1 MRENKAMKIK
11 FPTIA
16 LLVLSLAGLS
26 LTPATAAT
34 DTSAKGIAVLATGTV
49 KVTPDTVRL
58 SATISAIAATN
69 KEALAKANES
79 ANTFRTVL
87 LAAKIAIK
95 DIKTQSFSVSPEYNY
110 TQDKG
115 QVLLGYRASQSSEVI
130 IRDEKNAGPII
141 DAIVASSGEEL
152 VINSV
157 SPFVLETTK
166 ATAAARTAAVKSAK
180 TKASAYAKLLGVRLG
195 KVAYLNE
202 NSSPVYTGPVY
213 AMAKD
218 SVAATQIDLGQQ
230 EITVTVEVRWNIS

>member
-1 MRENKAMKIK
+1 
-11 FPTIA
+11 
-16 LLVLSLAGLS
+16 LLILSLAGLS
-26 LTPATAAT
+26 LAPATAAT
-34 DTSAKGIAVLATGTV
+34 DTSAKGITVSATGTV
-49 KVTPDTVRL
+49 TVTPDTVRL

-69 KEALAKANES
+69 KEALAKANDS

-87 LAAKIAIK
+87 LAAKIARK

-157 SPFVLETTK
+157 SPFVLETIK
-166 ATAAARTAAVKSAK
+166 ATTAARAAAVKTAK

-202 NSSPVYTGPVY
+202 NSSPVYAGPVY

-230 EITVTVEVRWNIS
+230 EITVTVEVRWNIG

>member
-1 MRENKAMKIK
+1 MGENKGMKIK

-16 LLVLSLAGLS
+16 LLILSLTGLS

-34 DTSAKGIAVLATGTV
+34 DTSAKGITVSATGTV

-58 SATISAIAATN
+58 SATISALAATN

-87 LAAKIAIK
+87 LAAKIDKK

-115 QVLLGYRASQSSEVI
+115 QVLLGYRVSQSTEVI

-152 VINSV
+152 LINSV
-157 SPFVLETTK
+157 SPFVLETKK
-166 ATAAARTAAVKSAK
+166 ATTTARTVAVRSAK

-218 SVAATQIDLGQQ
+218 SVSATQIDLGQQ
-230 EITVTVEVRWNIS
+230 EITVTVEVRWNIG

>member
-1 MRENKAMKIK
+1 MASVTQNLFEKG
-11 FPTIA
+11 
-16 LLVLSLAGLS
+16 LV
-26 LTPATAAT
+26 
-34 DTSAKGIAVLATGTV
+34 K
-49 KVTPDTVRL
+49 PD
-58 SATISAIAATN
+58 AATN
-69 KEALAKANES
+69 
-79 ANTFRTVL
+79 
-87 LAAKIAIK
+87 AIHAV
-95 DIKTQSFSVSPEYNY
+95 QSILNLFSNRKFKV
-110 TQDKG
+110 KG
-115 QVLLGYRASQSSEVI
+115 DVAIHSD
-130 IRDEKNAGPII
+130 DEKNAGPII
-141 DAIVASSGEEL
+141 DAIVVSSGDGL

>member
-1 MRENKAMKIK
+1 MKMK

-16 LLVLSLAGLS
+16 LLILSLAGLS
-26 LTPATAAT
+26 LAPATATT
-34 DTSAKGIAVLATGTV
+34 DTSAKGITVSATGTV

-58 SATISAIAATN
+58 SATISALAATN

-87 LAAKIAIK
+87 LAAKIATK

-141 DAIVASSGEEL
+141 DAIVVSSGDSL

-157 SPFVLETTK
+157 SPFVLETKK
-166 ATAAARTAAVKSAK
+166 ATIAARAAAVKSAK

-218 SVAATQIDLGQQ
+218 SVAVTQIDLGQQ
-230 EITVTVEVRWNIS
+230 EITVTVEVRWNIG

>member
-1 MRENKAMKIK
+1 MKIK
-11 FPTIA
+11 FPAIA
-16 LLVLSLAGLS
+16 LLILSLAGLS
-26 LTPATAAT
+26 LAPATAAT
-34 DTSAKGIAVLATGTV
+34 DTSAKGITVSATGTV

-58 SATISAIAATN
+58 SAT
-69 KEALAKANES
+69 
-79 ANTFRTVL
+79 TFRTVL
-87 LAAKIAIK
+87 LAAKIATK

-130 IRDEKNAGPII
+130 ILEEKNAGPII
-141 DAIVASSGEEL
+141 DAIIVSSGDGL

-166 ATAAARTAAVKSAK
+166 ATTAARAAAVKTAK
-180 TKASAYAKLLGVRLG
+180 TKASAYAKLLGIRLG

-230 EITVTVEVRWNIS
+230 EITVSVEVRWNIG

>member
-11 FPTIA
+11 FPAIA
-16 LLVLSLAGLS
+16 LLMLSLAGLS
-26 LTPATAAT
+26 LSPATAAT
-34 DTSAKGIAVLATGTV
+34 DTSAKGITVSATGTV

-58 SATISAIAATN
+58 SATISSLAATN

-79 ANTFRTVL
+79 ASTFRTVL
-87 LAAKIAIK
+87 LAAKIATK

-141 DAIVASSGEEL
+141 DAIIVASGDGL

-166 ATAAARTAAVKSAK
+166 ATTAARAAAVKTAK
-180 TKASAYAKLLGVRLG
+180 TKASAYAKLLGIRLG

-230 EITVTVEVRWNIS
+230 EITVTVEVRWNIG

>member
-1 MRENKAMKIK
+1 MKIK
-11 FPTIA
+11 FPA
-16 LLVLSLAGLS
+16 AVLLILSLAGLS
-26 LTPATAAT
+26 LVPANAAT
-34 DTSAKGIAVLATGTV
+34 DTSQKGITVSATGTV

-58 SATISAIAATN
+58 STTISALAATN

-79 ANTFRTVL
+79 ASTFRTVL
-87 LAAKIAIK
+87 LAAKIDKK

-166 ATAAARTAAVKSAK
+166 ATTAARAAAVKTAK
-180 TKASAYAKLLGVRLG
+180 TKANAYAKLLGVKLG

-202 NSSPVYTGPVY
+202 NSSPVYSGPVF

-218 SVAATQIDLGQQ
+218 SAAATQIDLGQQ
-230 EITVTVEVRWNIS
+230 EITVTVEVRWNIG

>member
-11 FPTIA
+11 FPATA
-16 LLVLSLAGLS
+16 LVILSLAGLS
-26 LTPATAAT
+26 LSPATAAT
-34 DTSAKGIAVLATGTV
+34 DTSAKGITVSTTGTI

-58 SATISAIAATN
+58 SATISALSATN

-87 LAAKIAIK
+87 LAAKIATK

-141 DAIVASSGEEL
+141 DAIIVASGDGL

-157 SPFVLETTK
+157 SPFVLESTK
-166 ATAAARTAAVKSAK
+166 ATTSARTAAVKTAK
-180 TKASAYAKLLGVRLG
+180 TKASAYAKLLGVKLG

-230 EITVTVEVRWNIS
+230 EITVTVEVRWNIG

>member
-1 MRENKAMKIK
+1 MKIK
-11 FPTIA
+11 FPA
-16 LLVLSLAGLS
+16 AVLLILSLAGLP
-26 LTPATAAT
+26 LVPATAAT
-34 DTSAKGIAVLATGTV
+34 DTSQKGITVSATGTV

-58 SATISAIAATN
+58 SATISALAATN

-79 ANTFRTVL
+79 ASTFRTVL
-87 LAAKIAIK
+87 LAAKIDKK

-157 SPFVLETTK
+157 SPFVLETK
-166 ATAAARTAAVKSAK
+166 KQQ
-180 TKASAYAKLLGVRLG
+180 LLLVQMQLRLQ
-195 KVAYLNE
+195 KQKRVLTRNCW
-202 NSSPVYTGPVY
+202 V
-213 AMAKD
+213 
-218 SVAATQIDLGQQ
+218 
-230 EITVTVEVRWNIS
+230 

>member
-1 MRENKAMKIK
+1 
-11 FPTIA
+11 
-16 LLVLSLAGLS
+16 
-26 LTPATAAT
+26 
-34 DTSAKGIAVLATGTV
+34 
-49 KVTPDTVRL
+49 L
-58 SATISAIAATN
+58 SATISALAATN

-79 ANTFRTVL
+79 ASTFRTVL
-87 LAAKIAIK
+87 LAAKIDKK

-141 DAIVASSGEEL
+141 DAIVASSDEEL

-157 SPFVLETTK
+157 SPFVLETKK
-166 ATAAARTAAVKSAK
+166 ATTAARAAAVKTAK
-180 TKASAYAKLLGVRLG
+180 TKASAYAKLLGVKLG

-230 EITVTVEVRWNIS
+230 EITVTVEVRWNIG

>member
-1 MRENKAMKIK
+1 MKENKAMKIK
-11 FPTIA
+11 FLAIV
-16 LLVLSLAGLS
+16 LLTLSLAGLS
-26 LTPATAAT
+26 LAPATAAT
-34 DTSAKGIAVLATGTV
+34 DTSAKGITVSATGTV

-58 SATISAIAATN
+58 SATISALAATN
-69 KEALAKANES
+69 KEALAKANKS

-87 LAAKIAIK
+87 LAAKIDKK

-130 IRDEKNAGPII
+130 IQDEKNAGPII
-141 DAIVASSGEEL
+141 DVIVASSGEEL

-157 SPFVLETTK
+157 SPFVLETKK
-166 ATAAARTAAVKSAK
+166 ATTTARTVAVKSAK
-180 TKASAYAKLLGVRLG
+180 TKANAYAKLLGVKLG

-202 NSSPVYTGPVY
+202 NSSPVYSGPVF

-218 SVAATQIDLGQQ
+218 SAASTQIDLGQQ
-230 EITVTVEVRWNIS
+230 EITVTVEVRWNIG